1 MPLLNVLFWRI
12 LMLPTKGCNPELNV
26 LYIGGF
32 ILKKLHERKSKRMSI
47 SLLMQ
52 VGTKE
57 LSITVDYI
65 ILALDWLYIISAISY
80 NNKEVFINEIA

>member
-1 MPLLNVLFWRI
+1 
-12 LMLPTKGCNPELNV
+12 MLPTKGCHPELNV

-32 ILKKLHERKSKRMSI
+32 ILKKLHERRSKRMSI
-47 SLLMQ
+47 SQLMR

-65 ILALDWLYIISAISY
+65 ILALDWLYIISAIGY
-80 NNKEVFINEIA
+80 NRKEVFINEIA

>member
-1 MPLLNVLFWRI
+1 
-12 LMLPTKGCNPELNV
+12 MLPTKGCHPELNV

-32 ILKKLHERKSKRMSI
+32 ILKKLYERKNKRMSI
-47 SLLMQ
+47 SQLMK

-65 ILALDWLYIISAISY
+65 ILALDWLYIISAIGY
-80 NNKEVFINEIA
+80 NSKEVFINEIG

>member
-1 MPLLNVLFWRI
+1 
-12 LMLPTKGCNPELNV
+12 MLPTKGCHPELNV

-32 ILKKLHERKSKRMSI
+32 ILKKLYERKNKRMSI
-47 SLLMQ
+47 SQLMK

-65 ILALDWLYIISAISY
+65 ILALDWLYIISAIDY
-80 NNKEVFINEIA
+80 NSKEVFINEIG